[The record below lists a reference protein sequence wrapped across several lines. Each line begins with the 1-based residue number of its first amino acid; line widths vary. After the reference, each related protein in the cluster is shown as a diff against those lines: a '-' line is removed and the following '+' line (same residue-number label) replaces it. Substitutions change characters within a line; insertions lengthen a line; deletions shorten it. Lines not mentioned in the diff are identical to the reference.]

1 MRHTRGIRIPGVL
14 LTVIALACAAVLA
27 GGCDG
32 RHYKSEPV
40 LPHLIAESE
49 RELFPERP
57 VNSFTDTEAVR
68 GTRTEREQ
76 MEYLPEILYNRRKPD
91 FTGASAKVKQVYD
104 AAVQLLDTYIRNDFT
119 PFARVH
125 AMHDWLTYYVEYDF
139 ALAARGDAA
148 NGNDPAFGLEG
159 ALLNRKAVCDGYAK
173 AMRLLCGIEG
183 IPCIRITGTFTDDD
197 GQAVNHAWNK
207 VCIEGVWYNVDATMD
222 AWHVAD
228 GNTRYSVIN
237 HGYFLVS
244 DDAMHDGVTGR
255 HEMDDDST
263 ANPVNYACP
272 EDYDFHGTT
281 ALGFGEHRMEI
292 VSQDELNSVFAYVK
306 KQKGKI
312 GRLELKL
319 NFPEY
324 DKSNL
329 LRANAYVTQI
339 GEAYRKVK
347 DRDYAFDPDKGY
359 YPYRRYPNGVF
370 VFLFYK

>member
-1 MRHTRGIRIPGVL
+1 MLCVL
-14 LTVIALACAAVLA
+14 LAAAALACATVFAF
-27 GGCDG
+27 GCG
-32 RHYKSEPV
+32 FGHEKSDPV
-40 LPHLIAESE
+40 LPHLISENESE
-49 RELFPERP
+49 LYPERP
-57 VNSFTDTEAVR
+57 VNAFPATEAVR

-76 MEYLPEILYNRRKPD
+76 MEYLPEILYNKRKPD
-91 FTGASAKVKQVYD
+91 FTGASAKVKQAYD

-119 PFARVH
+119 PFERVH
-125 AMHDWLTYYVEYDF
+125 AIHDWLTYYVEYDF

-159 ALLNRKAVCDGYAK
+159 ALINRKAVCDGYAK

-183 IPCIRITGTFTDDD
+183 IPCIRVTGTFTDDD

-207 VCIEGVWYNVDATMD
+207 VCLDGVWYNVDATMD
-222 AWHVAD
+222 VWHVAD
-228 GNTRYSVIN
+228 GKTRFGVIN

-244 DDAMHDGVTGR
+244 DDAMSDGVAGR
-255 HEMDDDST
+255 HEIDDDST
-263 ANPVNYACP
+263 ANPVNYVCV
-272 EDYDFHGTT
+272 ENYDFHAKTP
-281 ALGFGEHRMEI
+281 LGFGEYRMEI
-292 VSQDELNSVFAYVK
+292 TSQDELNSVFTYVK

-329 LRANAYVTQI
+329 LRANAYVSQI
-339 GEAYRKVK
+339 SEAYKKVK

-370 VFLFYK
+370 VFLFYR